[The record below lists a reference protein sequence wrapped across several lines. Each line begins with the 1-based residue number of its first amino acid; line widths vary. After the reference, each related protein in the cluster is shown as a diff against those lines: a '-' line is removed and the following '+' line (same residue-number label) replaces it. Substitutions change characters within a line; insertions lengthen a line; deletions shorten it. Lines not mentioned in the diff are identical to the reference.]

1 MTEQNP
7 PAGVPS
13 YPQAPPTARGFA
25 PNGQQYAPWHL
36 RVVAYII
43 DGIPPIIFFLPLLF
57 GINWGA
63 LNSGTTTTLSNGTT
77 ITTMNEPP
85 FNAFFWVWYFVGFL
99 LVLAWLFW
107 NTCYRQ
113 SKTGKSIGK
122 SAMKI
127 TTVDSNTGQY
137 KGFWWLFLRQWLL
150 GFDFAICYVGVLWP
164 LWDDRRQCLISD
176 KATSAVVLKD
186 AK

>member
-63 LNSGTTTTLSNGTT
+63 LNSGTTTTPSTALCDAASQLCVYDL
-77 ITTMNEPP
+77 EE
-85 FNAFFWVWYFVGFL
+85 FL
-99 LVLAWLFW
+99 KPLMDLHAVEVQ
-107 NTCYRQ
+107 YREDVTV
-113 SKTGKSIGK
+113 SK
-122 SAMKI
+122 
-127 TTVDSNTGQY
+127 
-137 KGFWWLFLRQWLL
+137 
-150 GFDFAICYVGVLWP
+150 
-164 LWDDRRQCLISD
+164 
-176 KATSAVVLKD
+176 
-186 AK
+186 